1 MMIERLTLCSHDS
14 QYMYKSS
21 RSRHFVLTK
30 LPQVSTEAD
39 TNGLHFAGD
48 SFKCIFLIEKVWI
61 LIHISLKIFLNDPV
75 NIISTLVQ
83 IMAWHRAGD
92 KPLSEPMM
100 AYMTDAY
107 MRHSVSR
114 SYGHLS
120 ILFTHSSTFLTHTNR
135 VKTSLN
141 ALKHIRC
148 LNVLYGVK
156 VFKMCSSNATGDR
169 SSNKLQWLKPA
180 SNDLGVYVNKFGKAS
195 VVWRYTLQSIG
206 PSGIALKQ
214 VFVCLSTYRLFVE
227 QPVVS

>member
-1 MMIERLTLCSHDS
+1 M
-14 QYMYKSS
+14 
-21 RSRHFVLTK
+21 
-30 LPQVSTEAD
+30 STEAD

-61 LIHISLKIFLNDPV
+61 LIHISLKKFLNDPI
-75 NIISTLVQ
+75 NNISTLVQ

-169 SSNKLQWLKPA
+169 SSNKLQWLNFNLSLGTKIVVPA
-180 SNDLGVYVNKFGKAS
+180 MATRVTCPVTA
-195 VVWRYTLQSIG
+195 
-206 PSGIALKQ
+206 
-214 VFVCLSTYRLFVE
+214 TYLLDARHSCCE
-227 QPVVS
+227 CDHKY